1 MILGVASGKGG
12 TGKTTVAVGLA
23 AALAAHGGATLVD
36 LDVEAPNAHLF
47 FDLEPGG
54 QVSEYIPVPLVDE
67 EVCTRCGQCS
77 DLCQFKAIA
86 VLGQVIV
93 VYDAMCHGC
102 GGCWTI
108 CPEGAISQGQ
118 RELGQVSW
126 GAARDVPGLDLI
138 MGSLRVGE
146 AMSPP
151 LMKRVMERVD
161 SQGPIIIDAP
171 PGTSC
176 PVMTAAGFCDAI
188 LLVTEPT
195 PFGLYDLSLAV
206 AALRPLGKPLGVVVN
221 RAGLGD
227 EKVFDYCQKEGL
239 PVLAEIPFDRKV
251 AQAYSQGRRMTS
263 LRPNWERMLL
273 DIYTHFLGELGL
285 DEGRTPVAEVG
296 R

>member
-54 QVSEYIPVPLVDE
+54 EVSEYMPVPVVDE

-126 GAARDVPGLDLI
+126 GSARDVPGLDLI
-138 MGSLRVGE
+138 MGRLRVGE

-161 SQGPIIIDAP
+161 SQGPIIVDAP

-176 PVMTAAGFCDAI
+176 PVMTAAGLCDAI

-227 EKVFDYCQKEGL
+227 DKVFGYCQAEGL
-239 PVLAEIPFDRKV
+239 PVLAEIPFDREV

-263 LRPNWERMLL
+263 LRPNWEPMLL
-273 DIYTHFLGELGL
+273 DIYIHFLRELGL
-285 DEGRTPVAEVG
+285 DEQWAPLAEIG
-296 R
+296 Q